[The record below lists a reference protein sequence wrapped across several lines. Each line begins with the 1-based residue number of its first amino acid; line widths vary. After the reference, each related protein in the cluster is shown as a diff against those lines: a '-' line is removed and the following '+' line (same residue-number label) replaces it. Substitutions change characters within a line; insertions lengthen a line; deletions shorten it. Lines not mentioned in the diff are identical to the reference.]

1 MKYRERNVGLFTREV
16 GDFIAHSKRDRG
28 AMLDTTAYMFAQMA
42 FFQSYQGTN
51 KKPLE
56 PKGNCGWWLKHYFLT
71 KVKEANEDDL
81 LKHAN
86 MTRKQAKNAVKSWF
100 EDKSAYPT
108 KINCKNPT
116 DLYNLATLFCR
127 TIVGKNVFDLEDAKS
142 EIKEIF
148 QREDIPENRL
158 DDFIVG
164 TCVILSGKSA
174 EIVPGF
180 TASVQLRVG
189 TTRSIPTGQDGRWPG
204 DPKGWHAIPLPDGDL
219 QVMVSTEN
227 NTGDGLVSVGLS
239 FLETGIDTEPYFSR
253 SLVAKDEHG
262 FPRLN
267 FTGQLS
273 FSSVSNPKVDNTN

>member
-1 MKYRERNVGLFTREV
+1 MASGARIKNGNFTDADVLALYMKYRERNVGLFTREV

-148 QREDIPENRL
+148 QREDISR
-158 DDFIVG
+158 
-164 TCVILSGKSA
+164 K
-174 EIVPGF
+174 
-180 TASVQLRVG
+180 
-189 TTRSIPTGQDGRWPG
+189 PT
-204 DPKGWHAIPLPDGDL
+204 
-219 QVMVSTEN
+219 
-227 NTGDGLVSVGLS
+227 
-239 FLETGIDTEPYFSR
+239 
-253 SLVAKDEHG
+253 
-262 FPRLN
+262 
-267 FTGQLS
+267 
-273 FSSVSNPKVDNTN
+273 